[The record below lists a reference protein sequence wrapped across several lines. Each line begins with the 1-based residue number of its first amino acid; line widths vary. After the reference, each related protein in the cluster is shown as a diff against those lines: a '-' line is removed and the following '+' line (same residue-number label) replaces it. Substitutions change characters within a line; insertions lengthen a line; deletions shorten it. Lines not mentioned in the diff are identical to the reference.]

1 MPIDTRKKL
10 RTHVALGGILCRW
23 NGLTISFLIS
33 FTYNEI
39 HKDFQKEKKNND
51 FLGET
56 ELWSSRL
63 VLIQKKVRG

>member
-1 MPIDTRKKL
+1 MEW
-10 RTHVALGGILCRW
+10 TH
-23 NGLTISFLIS
+23 TTSFLIS
-33 FTYNEI
+33 FTYNET